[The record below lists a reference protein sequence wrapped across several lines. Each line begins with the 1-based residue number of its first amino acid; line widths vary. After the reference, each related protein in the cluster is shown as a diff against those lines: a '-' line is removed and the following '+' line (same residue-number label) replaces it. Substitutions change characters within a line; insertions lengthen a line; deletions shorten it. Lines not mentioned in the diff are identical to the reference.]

1 MQRSSRGPL
10 AAAFFNSTLPDAPP
24 VAQAAL
30 VATTV
35 GRFHWLADRFNRAQ
49 WDFLAP
55 IDEHLSDVLDFKG
68 HTVG

>member
-1 MQRSSRGPL
+1 VQRSSRGPL

-30 VATTV
+30 VATV

-68 HTVG
+68 NTVG